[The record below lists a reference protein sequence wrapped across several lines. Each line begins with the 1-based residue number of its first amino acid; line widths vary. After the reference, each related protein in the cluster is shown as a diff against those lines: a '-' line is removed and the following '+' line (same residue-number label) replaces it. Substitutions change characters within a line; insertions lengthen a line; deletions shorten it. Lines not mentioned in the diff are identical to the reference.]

1 MATKDPNRTGYT
13 AAYTAPGTGIQWN
26 TNMYLGNHIGIAEFT
41 SAISSS
47 YTSFANCWVKSATI
61 KIRAKNTLSS
71 NSIIIGVTNTAPPSP
86 SANPPAT
93 PSCYRSGTFT
103 CNKTGITTIDITK
116 LFRRGGTNSLL
127 KPNDTKWYIVF
138 KMTGST
144 SNILYGK
151 DDFTSTFTYTI
162 AAKPSVSAGSKI
174 TAAQVIT
181 LAQYLDTQNSTGG
194 GGGVSSN
201 ISEGYKIKH
210 DDTNS
215 LVANTAGT
223 KIDDSWYNDA

>member
-1 MATKDPNRTGYT
+1 
-13 AAYTAPGTGIQWN
+13 
-26 TNMYLGNHIGIAEFT
+26 MYLGNHIGIAEFT

-61 KIRAKNTLSS
+61 KIKAKNTLSS
-71 NSIIIGVTNTAPPSP
+71 SSIIIGVTNTAPPSP

-103 CNKTGITTIDITK
+103 CNKTGTTTINITS

-151 DDFTSTFTYTI
+151 DD
-162 AAKPSVSAGSKI
+162 
-174 TAAQVIT
+174 
-181 LAQYLDTQNSTGG
+181 LDTQNNAGG
-194 GGGVSSN
+194 GISN
-201 ISEGYKIKH
+201 NIATGSKIKH

-215 LVANTAGT
+215 IVANTAGT
-223 KIDDSWYNDA
+223 KIEDTWYNNA